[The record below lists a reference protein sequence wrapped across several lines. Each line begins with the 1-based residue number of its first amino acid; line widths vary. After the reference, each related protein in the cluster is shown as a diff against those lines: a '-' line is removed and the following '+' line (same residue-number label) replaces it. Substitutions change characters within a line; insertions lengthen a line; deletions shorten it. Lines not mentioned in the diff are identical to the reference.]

1 MFKEPK
7 EDMNKS
13 LSKICE
19 NTTKQYK
26 KKMKMAQDIK
36 LEIESLK
43 NTQTVIRLEMENLQI
58 QTKPWR

>member
-1 MFKEPK
+1 
-7 EDMNKS
+7 MNKS

-26 KKMKMAQDIK
+26 KKMQMAQDIK

>member
-1 MFKEPK
+1 MFKGPK

-13 LSKICE
+13 FSKICE
-19 NTTKQYK
+19 NTTKKQK

-43 NTQTVIRLEMENLQI
+43 NTQTVIRLEMEILQI
-58 QTKPWR
+58 HTKPWR